1 MGAPTLYHEET
12 GTITITSDL
21 SFKVARVVWDAIA
34 EKYSNKSLDKQTV
47 RVIDTPKVEKK
58 VPISALEEPKNN
70 PKVET
75 AQKKIKA
82 LAPKG
87 KNKHQS
93 RVGIPGWTHE
103 EIDLLNACPDYI
115 EAWVAYQKV
124 FTDRRNK
131 NAVHQRWNK
140 LHPGVRKPG
149 ERIKVNEPVKAIA
162 LSNDVKEPAP
172 TEPNYKTIIKNSVN
186 PPHEPRIYGAEDLED
201 LMPEAPTASRA
212 EIRQGVKVKQT
223 GGTKICAGIGTV
235 KRCPNGKDEVLV
247 AFDKGME
254 WMERKNLTLVP
265 V

>member
-1 MGAPTLYHEET
+1 MIPPTLYHEET

-34 EKYSNKSLDKQTV
+34 EKYSNKSLDKQTARLAIAPQEV
-47 RVIDTPKVEKK
+47 KGGPRSLPVEPPAIK
-58 VPISALEEPKNN
+58 
-70 PKVET
+70 ET

-93 RVGIPGWTHE
+93 QVGIPGWTHE
-103 EIDLLNACPDYI
+103 EIDLLNACPDYN

-140 LHPGVRKPG
+140 LHPKKRGEKPSEISLG
-149 ERIKVNEPVKAIA
+149 TVPGSTLVIQGADA
-162 LSNDVKEPAP
+162 LVDS
-172 TEPNYKTIIKNSVN
+172 
-186 PPHEPRIYGAEDLED
+186 
-201 LMPEAPTASRA
+201 MPEEPTGEPA
-212 EIRQGVKVKQT
+212 EIRPGVRVKQT

-254 WMERKNLTLVP
+254 WMERKNLSLVST
-265 V
+265 

>member
-82 LAPKG
+82 LSPKVKVPG
-87 KNKHQS
+87 KS
-93 RVGIPGWTHE
+93 RQGIPGWSDE
-103 EIDLLNACPDYI
+103 EMLLIQDIPEWGEAVKVYKAKFPGKRSDNAI
-115 EAWVAYQKV
+115 EQQSKKIQK
-124 FTDRRNK
+124 
-131 NAVHQRWNK
+131 
-140 LHPGVRKPG
+140 G
-149 ERIKVNEPVKAIA
+149 IVKKR
-162 LSNDVKEPAP
+162 SP
-172 TEPNYKTIIKNSVN
+172 TTTSAN
-186 PPHEPRIYGAEDLED
+186 PPHEPMIRGAEDLED
-201 LMPEAPTASRA
+201 QMPEYPTASRA

-247 AFDKGME
+247 SFDKGME